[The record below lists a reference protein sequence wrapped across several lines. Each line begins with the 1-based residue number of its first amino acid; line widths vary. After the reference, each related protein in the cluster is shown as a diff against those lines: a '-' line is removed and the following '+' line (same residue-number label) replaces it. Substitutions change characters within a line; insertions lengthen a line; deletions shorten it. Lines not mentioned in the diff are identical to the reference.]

1 MSTLHNQVEHPL
13 REECVGRANADGPPL
28 PDLSHTRPLRPHLRV
43 PAQLYLQHPCPNT
56 NQVNILV
63 HATTDDPH
71 AAAPRICGDRRG
83 KCPDGQHGQYTW
95 VRPGAVSG
103 EDVYIREGMAA
114 LAGWQG
120 ACTHS

>member
-1 MSTLHNQVEHPL
+1 M
-13 REECVGRANADGPPL
+13 
-28 PDLSHTRPLRPHLRV
+28 
-43 PAQLYLQHPCPNT
+43 
-56 NQVNILV
+56 

-71 AAAPRICGDRRG
+71 AASPRICGDRRG

-95 VRPGAVSG
+95 VRPGAVDRCIAGYLEQLRKCRRKCSSSIFQGAVSG

-120 ACTHS
+120 AACTASSMEVKAQKKTYELLR